1 MKNKGFFFILLLAA
15 SLIAPVA
22 AVRSQT
28 TSTNTPP
35 VRSALMATNVQ
46 APPTGQIIIKF
57 VDEVSQQTLSQQDL
71 DGIMTGLSQAAG
83 VPLAYGRPMSG
94 EAHVLQLPA
103 SLPLAEVAEITARLS
118 REPGVLYAEPD
129 AIRQIDVS
137 PAEVLDVLP
146 NDTRYDEQWHYGY
159 SAGTAEGI
167 NLPPAWQ
174 ITSGISS
181 TVVAVID
188 TGILNHSDLAGR
200 TVPGYDFISI
210 AAVANDGDGRDSDP
224 SDPGDWVPIGSP
236 LCSPARNSSWHGT
249 HVAGTIGAAS
259 NNSQGVAGVNWFAKI
274 LPVRVLGRCGGLTS
288 DIVDGSRWA
297 AGLSVPGVPA
307 NANPADVINLSLGGP
322 GSCSTTEQDAF
333 TEIKAAGTTVIIAAG
348 NSGLDAS
355 GFSPGNCNDVVTVA
369 ANDRGGDRA
378 SYSNFGSVVEVTA
391 PGGETAT
398 LANGVLSTLDGGTTT
413 PANDNA
419 YAFYQGTSMATPHVA
434 GVASLIIGQQ
444 PSYTPDQVLSTLQ
457 TTARAFP
464 SGSTCNTGICGSG
477 IVDAFAALNS
487 LRSFDH
493 SLYLPAILKSEPG
506 SPPNP
511 FTNPDFEQGPTG
523 WIESSTN
530 GFNLI
535 LQPAAEPGLD
545 PILPLPSGQ
554 WAVWLGGFEDEI
566 SSIEQTVTVPVGAPY
581 LTYRHWIAS
590 NDSCGWDFAK
600 ILVGGTEAHVY
611 DLCAAEN
618 TSGWEKYGVNLS
630 AYGGQSVTLRI
641 RAETDDLPDSVSSL
655 FIDDV
660 SFESQAP

>member
-174 ITSGISS
+174 ITTGISS

-274 LPVRVLGRCGGLTS
+274 LPVRVL
-288 DIVDGSRWA
+288 
-297 AGLSVPGVPA
+297 
-307 NANPADVINLSLGGP
+307 
-322 GSCSTTEQDAF
+322 
-333 TEIKAAGTTVIIAAG
+333 
-348 NSGLDAS
+348 
-355 GFSPGNCNDVVTVA
+355 
-369 ANDRGGDRA
+369 
-378 SYSNFGSVVEVTA
+378 
-391 PGGETAT
+391 
-398 LANGVLSTLDGGTTT
+398 
-413 PANDNA
+413 
-419 YAFYQGTSMATPHVA
+419 
-434 GVASLIIGQQ
+434 
-444 PSYTPDQVLSTLQ
+444 
-457 TTARAFP
+457 AR
-464 SGSTCNTGICGSG
+464 
-477 IVDAFAALNS
+477 
-487 LRSFDH
+487 
-493 SLYLPAILKSEPG
+493 
-506 SPPNP
+506 
-511 FTNPDFEQGPTG
+511 
-523 WIESSTN
+523 
-530 GFNLI
+530 
-535 LQPAAEPGLD
+535 
-545 PILPLPSGQ
+545 
-554 WAVWLGGFEDEI
+554 
-566 SSIEQTVTVPVGAPY
+566 
-581 LTYRHWIAS
+581 
-590 NDSCGWDFAK
+590 
-600 ILVGGTEAHVY
+600 
-611 DLCAAEN
+611 
-618 TSGWEKYGVNLS
+618 
-630 AYGGQSVTLRI
+630 
-641 RAETDDLPDSVSSL
+641 
-655 FIDDV
+655 
-660 SFESQAP
+660 